1 MFKYSLF
8 GSLER
13 RRKNRDGEENKQHKR
28 SQPIPVAFKTPHKD
42 GFETT
47 MNILT
52 RYRKYMSDNKA
63 FY

>member
-1 MFKYSLF
+1 LF

-13 RRKNRDGEENKQHKR
+13 RRKNWDDENKQHKR

-52 RYRKYMSDNKA
+52 CYRKYMSDNKA